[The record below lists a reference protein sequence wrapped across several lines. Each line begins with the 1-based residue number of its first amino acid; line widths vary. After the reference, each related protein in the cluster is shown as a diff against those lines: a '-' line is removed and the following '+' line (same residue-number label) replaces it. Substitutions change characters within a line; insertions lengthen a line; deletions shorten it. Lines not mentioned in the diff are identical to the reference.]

1 MDNPDDLWMSVVFDS
16 EESYQK
22 NADSSGMDA
31 QFKKMREHLREDPEW
46 HDGHVLHE
54 AMRKG

>member
-1 MDNPDDLWMSVVFDS
+1 MSVVFDS